1 MTKYRK
7 SFSSPKKSKCC
18 KKSSIVYNPHVPS
31 IISSRHNQGHNIIVR
46 SRENQR
52 ESLCRQKMW
61 LFSGVVKMWH
71 EDLWVTVTSHIHSVG
86 PSSSSQKDLR
96 GNGRNIFWWG
106 IPTRVIVRGFRCF
119 TTLPCSYIKCGILT
133 MWKPLPSYL
142 YGTLK
147 SPRFFPVLRTILI
160 EFVLNL
166 RKFLGPL
173 AWKSSSDSSSGH
185 FYVFLSSSLLPPLLL
200 FFPLQWPIFITCRE
214 GL

>member
-1 MTKYRK
+1 MCQVLYLLVTIKAT
-7 SFSSPKKSKCC
+7 
-18 KKSSIVYNPHVPS
+18 ILLLD
-31 IISSRHNQGHNIIVR
+31 
-46 SRENQR
+46 RENQR

-142 YGTLK
+142 YSTLK

-185 FYVFLSSSLLPPLLL
+185 FLSLSSMGKRYHRGFFFLLREKCFRGQPLPP
-200 FFPLQWPIFITCRE
+200 E
-214 GL
+214 GRLYARAKRGL